1 MAKVYY
7 VPGKVKNAGISELM
21 RNVKIEGKFAIA
33 TTVQFLDEVKLL
45 EDQGYKVI
53 GQILG
58 CNIANVLRDTKEVDA
73 YLYIGT
79 GLFHP
84 LNLAFRMD
92 KPVYILDPMTKE
104 FYLLDE
110 GHKDRYIRRKKGMLS
125 KYYASTKIG
134 IIVSSK
140 SGQNNY
146 PRALHFKKKFSELY
160 PDKKFYLFMCNNVMN
175 LEDFNTI
182 ECWVNTACIRIFED
196 DWKVPI
202 VNIRDVD
209 GTKMK

>member
-1 MAKVYY
+1 MTKVYY
-7 VPGKVKNAGISELM
+7 VPGKVKNAGIKELM
-21 RNVKIEGKFAIA
+21 KKVSIPGKFAIT
-33 TTVQFLDEVKLL
+33 TTVQFLDEVKPL
-45 EDQGYKVI
+45 EEEGYTVI

-58 CNIANVLRDTKEVDA
+58 CNIVSVHREKEEFYA

-84 LNLAFRMD
+84 LNLAFRVD
-92 KPVYILDPMTKE
+92 RPVYILDPMTQE
-104 FYLLDE
+104 FYKLDE
-110 GHKDRYIRRKKGMLS
+110 GYKDRYTRRKKGMLA
-125 KYYASTKIG
+125 KYYASKNIG
-134 IIVSSK
+134 IIVSTK
-140 SGQNNY
+140 SGQNNLN
-146 PRALHFKKKFSELY
+146 RAKYFKKKMGEKY
-160 PDKKFYLFMCNNVMN
+160 PEKSFYLFMCNNVMN

-209 GTKMK
+209 ETNMP